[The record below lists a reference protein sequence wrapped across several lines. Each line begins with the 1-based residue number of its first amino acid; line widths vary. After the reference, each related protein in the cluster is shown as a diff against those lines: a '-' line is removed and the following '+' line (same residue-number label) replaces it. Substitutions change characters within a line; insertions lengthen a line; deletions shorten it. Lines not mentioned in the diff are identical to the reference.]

1 MKEALIIIDVQNDY
15 FPGGSC
21 ELYRPLEAEKKI
33 KELIDDSRASGR
45 KIIYIQHINPPDDYF
60 FIEGTDGVKISDR
73 IKPAEEDKIIIKHYP
88 NSFLETDLNE
98 YLKSIGVEELIIC
111 GMMTHMCV
119 DTTVRAA
126 MDYGYSVKV
135 VGDACA
141 TMDLA
146 PLNMDI
152 GKALAHQIDPADLL
166 HVPEILRTDR
176 VGKKFYDYN
185 LPDPLKGEQIRRYHG
200 GGNRLTNSGFPG

>member
-1 MKEALIIIDVQNDY
+1 MNIFRDGLPYPYTEKDAEVTMKEALIIIDVQNDY

-45 KIIYIQHINPPDDYF
+45 KIIYIQHINPPADYF

-146 PLNMDI
+146 IN
-152 GKALAHQIDPADLL
+152 GETVPADMVQKAYLAAL
-166 HVPEILRTDR
+166 DGVFATII
-176 VGKKFYDYN
+176 K
-185 LPDPLKGEQIRRYHG
+185 
-200 GGNRLTNSGFPG
+200 

>member
-1 MKEALIIIDVQNDY
+1 MNLSIREWRIGDKTALAPNLNNPKVLNNLRDGLPYPYTEKDAEVTMKEALIIIDVQN
-15 FPGGSC
+15 
-21 ELYRPLEAEKKI
+21 
-33 KELIDDSRASGR
+33 
-45 KIIYIQHINPPDDYF
+45 DYF

-98 YLKSIGVEELIIC
+98 YLMSIGVEELIIC

-135 VGDACA
+135 LGDACA

-146 PLNMDI
+146 IN
-152 GKALAHQIDPADLL
+152 GETVPADMVQKAFLAAL
-166 HVPEILRTDR
+166 DGVFATI
-176 VGKKFYDYN
+176 
-185 LPDPLKGEQIRRYHG
+185 I
-200 GGNRLTNSGFPG
+200 

>member
-1 MKEALIIIDVQNDY
+1 MNLSIREWRIGDKTALAQN
-15 FPGGSC
+15 
-21 ELYRPLEAEKKI
+21 LN
-33 KELIDDSRASGR
+33 
-45 KIIYIQHINPPDDYF
+45 NPKVLNNLR
-60 FIEGTDGVKISDR
+60 DGVKISDR

-146 PLNMDI
+146 IN
-152 GKALAHQIDPADLL
+152 GETVPADMVQKAFLAAL
-166 HVPEILRTDR
+166 DGVFATI
-176 VGKKFYDYN
+176 
-185 LPDPLKGEQIRRYHG
+185 I
-200 GGNRLTNSGFPG
+200 